1 MFDQAGGRKRALAA
15 IVDFVDLRWLNVGQE
30 HKEINA
36 HNAQQWAQ
44 AQAQDLRWLN
54 VGQEHEE
61 INAQELAPFWIFWH
75 TLSTSR

>member
-1 MFDQAGGRKRALAA
+1 MFDQAGGRKRALSAV
-15 IVDFVDLRWLNVGQE
+15 VDFVDLMC
-30 HKEINA
+30 
-36 HNAQQWAQ
+36 
-44 AQAQDLRWLN
+44 LN